1 MARPFKFKNPDQVW
15 KLYQDYLKHIAN
27 TPMYRNELIKS
38 GERAGEQIPVR
49 VDVPPNIW
57 GFCLFADIDRKTY
70 YKYLNGD
77 EDSNI
82 DKQLVHIFTRV
93 DDDIKQ
99 KQITGAA
106 VNLYNANIVARLNG
120 LKEVQQVEQ
129 TNPEQIIINVNGSKV
144 DLTD

>member
-1 MARPFKFKNPDQVW
+1 MSRPFKFKDPDEVW
-15 KLYQDYLKHIAN
+15 KLYQNYLKYLLT

-38 GERAGEQIPVR
+38 GERAGEQIAVR

-57 GFCLFADIDRKTY
+57 GFCLFADIDRVTY
-70 YKYLNGD
+70 YKYLNAG

-82 DKQLVHIFTRV
+82 NKELINMFTRV

-99 KQITGAA
+99 RQITGAA
-106 VNLYNANIVARLNG
+106 VNLYNANIVSRLNG

-129 TNPEQIIINVNGSKV
+129 TNNDQIVINIAGEKI
-144 DLTD
+144 DLTK

>member
-1 MARPFKFKNPDQVW
+1 MARPFKFKHPDEVW
-15 KLYQDYLKHIAN
+15 ELYQNYLKHIAT

-38 GERAGEQIPVR
+38 GERAGEQIAVR

-57 GFCLFADIDRKTY
+57 GFCLFADINRQTY
-70 YKYLNGD
+70 YKYLNGKE
-77 EDSNI
+77 EDNI
-82 DKQLVHIFTRV
+82 DKKLTDIFTRV

-120 LKEVQQVEQ
+120 LKDVQQVEQ
-129 TNPEQIIINVNGSKV
+129 TNPDVINISINGQKV
-144 DLTD
+144 DLSD

>member
-1 MARPFKFKNPDQVW
+1 MARPFKFKDPDQVW
-15 KLYQDYLKHIAN
+15 KLYQDYIKHIAN

-70 YKYLNGD
+70 YKYLNGG

-82 DKQLVHIFTRV
+82 DKQLVHIFTCV

-129 TNPEQIIINVNGSKV
+129 TNPEQINITIDGTKI
-144 DLTD
+144 DLTK

>member
-1 MARPFKFKNPDQVW
+1 MARPFKFNNPDQVW
-15 KLYQDYLKHIAN
+15 KLYQNYLKHIAN

-70 YKYLNGD
+70 YKYLKAG

-82 DKQLVHIFTRV
+82 DKQLIHIFTRV

-99 KQITGAA
+99 KQIAGAT

-120 LKEVQQVEQ
+120 LKDVQQVEN
-129 TNPEQIIINVNGSKV
+129 TSPDVINISINGSKV
-144 DLTD
+144 DLSD

>member
-1 MARPFKFKNPDQVW
+1 MARPFKFKHPDEVW
-15 KLYQDYLKHIAN
+15 NLYQNYLKHIAN

-57 GFCLFADIDRKTY
+57 GFCLFADINRQTY
-70 YKYLNGD
+70 YKYLKGKE
-77 EDSNI
+77 EDNI
-82 DKQLVHIFTRV
+82 SKELTDIFTRV

-99 KQITGAA
+99 KQIAGAT

-120 LKEVQQVEQ
+120 LKDVQQVEN
-129 TNPEQIIINVNGSKV
+129 TNPDVINISINGSKV
-144 DLTD
+144 DLSD

>member
-1 MARPFKFKNPDQVW
+1 MARPFKFKDPEQVW
-15 KLYQDYLKHIAN
+15 KIYQDYLNHIAN

-57 GFCLFADIDRKTY
+57 GFCLFAEINRQTY
-70 YKYLNGD
+70 YTYVNGG

-82 DKQLVHIFTRV
+82 DKELIDIFTRV

-129 TNPEQIIINVNGSKV
+129 TTPEQINITIDGTKI
-144 DLTD
+144 DLTK

>member
-1 MARPFKFKNPDQVW
+1 MARPFKFKDPDQVW
-15 KLYQDYLKHIAN
+15 KLYQNYLKHIAN

-38 GERAGEQIPVR
+38 GERAGEQIAVR

-70 YKYLNGD
+70 YKYLNGG

-120 LKEVQQVEQ
+120 LKDVQQVEN
-129 TNPEQIIINVNGSKV
+129 TNPDVINININGTKV
-144 DLTD
+144 DLSD

>member
-1 MARPFKFKNPDQVW
+1 MARPFKFNNPDQVW
-15 KLYQDYLKHIAN
+15 KLYQNYLKHIAN

-70 YKYLNGD
+70 YKYLNSG

-82 DKQLVHIFTRV
+82 DKQLIHIFTRV

-99 KQITGAA
+99 KQIAGAT

-120 LKEVQQVEQ
+120 LKDVQQVEN
-129 TNPEQIIINVNGSKV
+129 TNPDIINISINGSKV
-144 DLTD
+144 DLSD

>member
-1 MARPFKFKNPDQVW
+1 MARPFKFKDPDQVW
-15 KLYQDYLKHIAN
+15 KIYQDYLNHIAN

-49 VDVPPNIW
+49 IDVPPNIW
-57 GFCLFADIDRKTY
+57 GFCLFANIDRVTY
-70 YKYLNGD
+70 YDYVNGNSENLNK
-77 EDSNI
+77 ELIN
-82 DKQLVHIFTRV
+82 IFTRV

-129 TNPEQIIINVNGSKV
+129 TNPEQINITIDGTKI
-144 DLTD
+144 DLTK